1 MPYLQRSW
9 ESDAKTKWSSG
20 PRRNVQRRDGGAV
33 EGSAGKA
40 FSSHR
45 AMKHSPAS
53 VDVLLVKSLAGSKYD
68 MPMARAVCEDLKKLF
83 RE

>member
-1 MPYLQRSW
+1 MPYLQRSCV
-9 ESDAKTKWSSG
+9 SDAKTKSSSG
-20 PRRNVQRRDGGAV
+20 PCQKVPRRDGGAL

-40 FSSHR
+40 LSSHR